1 MSTKVEKRI
10 LVNVPLSVAYNQWTQ
25 FEEFPHFM
33 SGIKSVT
40 QLDDQHLEW
49 VAEIA
54 GVRRQWTARIV
65 EQVPD
70 KKVSWAATEGATNA
84 GSVTFEDVG
93 GGQTQVH
100 LVLEYEPEGL
110 VEKIGDKLNVVEN
123 RAEGDLDRFKA
134 FIESE
139 GYATGAWRGS
149 VGTGTATDEPG
160 IESAASSRG
169 DSGKA
174 GISGKVAA
182 GVGLAAAGAAA
193 AAGVAASKQNRE
205 DTTDATFTP
214 AAGSRQDSAMRDDT
228 SPSWDAWNYRHTA
241 RPMQGSRGL
250 VGYEVAAR
258 DGDIGKIDEASD
270 EVGTSRL
277 VVDTGPWILGRKV
290 ILPAGTVD
298 RVDDANRKVYV
309 DLTKDQIKN
318 SPELDQDTTFDE
330 AYQGRL
336 GNYYGESYG

>member
-1 MSTKVEKRI
+1 MSTKVEKSI
-10 LVNVPLSVAYNQWTQ
+10 LVNVPLSIAYNQWTQ

-33 SGIKSVT
+33 RGVKSVT
-40 QLDDQHLEW
+40 QLDDQHLKW

-54 GVRRQWTARIV
+54 GVRRQWNATIL

-123 RAEGDLDRFKA
+123 QAEGDLGRFKA

-149 VGTGTATDEPG
+149 VDAGAAADQPG
-160 IESAASSRG
+160 VEAAAESRG

-182 GVGLAAAGAAA
+182 GVGIAAAAAA
-193 AAGVAASKQNRE
+193 AAGVAAGKKKNE
-205 DTTDATFTP
+205 DTDLEADVTLTPDTDALPETVYPVEGDPTLMETDP
-214 AAGSRQDSAMRDDT
+214 LLD
-228 SPSWDAWNYRHTA
+228 
-241 RPMQGSRGL
+241 RG
-250 VGYEVAAR
+250 R
-258 DGDIGKIDEASD
+258 
-270 EVGTSRL
+270 
-277 VVDTGPWILGRKV
+277 
-290 ILPAGTVD
+290 PAGGT
-298 RVDDANRKVYV
+298 
-309 DLTKDQIKN
+309 L
-318 SPELDQDTTFDE
+318 
-330 AYQGRL
+330 
-336 GNYYGESYG
+336 

>member
-40 QLDDQHLEW
+40 QLDDERLEW

-54 GVRRQWTARIV
+54 GVRRRWTARIV

-123 RAEGDLDRFKA
+123 RAEGDLDRFKT

-149 VGTGTATDEPG
+149 VGAATAADDPG
-160 IESAASSRG
+160 IETAAASRG

-182 GVGLAAAGAAA
+182 GVGLAAAAGAAA
-193 AAGVAASKQNRE
+193 AVGVAASKQSRE
-205 DTTDATFTP
+205 DTTDVTP
-214 AAGSRQDSAMRDDT
+214 TPTAVT
-228 SPSWDAWNYRHTA
+228 WDAWSYRPTA
-241 RPMQGSRGL
+241 GWTPGSRSL
-250 VGYEVAAR
+250 VGYEVGAR
-258 DGDIGKIDEASD
+258 DGDIGKIDEATD

-290 ILPAGTVD
+290 ILPAGVVD
-298 RVDDANRKVYV
+298 RVDDAARKVYV

-318 SPELDQDTTFDE
+318 SPEWDQDTAFTED
-330 AYQGRL
+330 YRGRL
-336 GNYYGESYG
+336 GNYYQEFYR